1 MPTKNILLVR
11 SLINGNFLFNKS
23 LPVIKRTMRAKST
36 KNKAMAS
43 APPAKYTIIVAITV
57 CLLYW
62 STHSSE
68 AQLVC
73 PPNGCSASIPTYM
86 M

>member
-1 MPTKNILLVR
+1 MLSFKARISKHWDSYINAINMTYTTAKVMPIKNILLVI

-43 APPAKYTIIVAITV
+43 APPAK
-57 CLLYW
+57 
-62 STHSSE
+62 
-68 AQLVC
+68 
-73 PPNGCSASIPTYM
+73 
-86 M
+86 

>member
-1 MPTKNILLVR
+1 MTYTTAKDMPTRNILLVM

-43 APPAKYTIIVAITV
+43 APPAK
-57 CLLYW
+57 
-62 STHSSE
+62 
-68 AQLVC
+68 
-73 PPNGCSASIPTYM
+73 
-86 M
+86 